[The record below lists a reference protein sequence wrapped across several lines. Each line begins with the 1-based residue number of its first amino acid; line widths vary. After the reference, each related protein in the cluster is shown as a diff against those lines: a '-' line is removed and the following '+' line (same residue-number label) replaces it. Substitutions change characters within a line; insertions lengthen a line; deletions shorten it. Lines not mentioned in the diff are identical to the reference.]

1 MGEPSLAGFGGVVFQ
16 GEAKAGKSWRQGGAM
31 GHTGSRG
38 GRDFLSLRLKGP
50 ELERSPICVAPDA
63 QCEHSETEHR
73 SRSKWA
79 RKRSGRV
86 FRLRDKLES
95 GAA

>member
-1 MGEPSLAGFGGVVFQ
+1 
-16 GEAKAGKSWRQGGAM
+16 
-31 GHTGSRG
+31 
-38 GRDFLSLRLKGP
+38 LSLSLERPGV
-50 ELERSPICVAPDA
+50 ERSPICGDPDA
-63 QCEHSETEHR
+63 QSERSETEHR
-73 SRSKWA
+73 SWSKWA

>member
-1 MGEPSLAGFGGVVFQ
+1 MFGGGVRLR
-16 GEAKAGKSWRQGGAM
+16 GKPKPASLGDKAGQWGEQAE
-31 GHTGSRG
+31 RG
-38 GRDFLSLRLKGP
+38 GRDHLSLSLERPGV
-50 ELERSPICVAPDA
+50 ERSPICGDPDA
-63 QCEHSETEHR
+63 QSERSETEHR
-73 SRSKWA
+73 SWSKWA

>member
-16 GEAKAGKSWRQGGAM
+16 GEAKAGKSWRQGWAM
-31 GHTGSRG
+31 GRKGGTRG
-38 GRDFLSLRLKGP
+38 PRCLVSQP
-50 ELERSPICVAPDA
+50 ERPGVERSAICVGPDT
-63 QCEHSETEHR
+63 QCERSETEHR

-79 RKRSGRV
+79 SKRNGRD
-86 FRLRDKLES
+86 FRLRDNLES